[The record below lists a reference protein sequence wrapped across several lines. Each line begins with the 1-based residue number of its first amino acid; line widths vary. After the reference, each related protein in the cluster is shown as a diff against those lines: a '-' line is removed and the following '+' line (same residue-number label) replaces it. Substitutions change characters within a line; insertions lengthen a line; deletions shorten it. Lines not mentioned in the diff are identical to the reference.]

1 MIQSLSNE
9 SAGRAVPPPA
19 RGAESLSACRPPRRA
34 DSAFSVRSRLVS
46 LAARSFQFIGKDDGE
61 ATPSLASF
69 SGRSSGGRRFESALP
84 YNM

>member
-1 MIQSLSNE
+1 MS
-9 SAGRAVPPPA
+9 P
-19 RGAESLSACRPPRRA
+19 RGASFRRRHVEPRTSRPADRSRRA

-61 ATPSLASF
+61 ATPSLSSF